1 MASLSSWWHLNVFP
15 TICWIGFTALITKLF
30 FALIMKYHACHVT
43 SSLMSITW
51 KFSLVSKWT
60 NVLCDFLMQLHDWN
74 KLDLYS
80 QRIIYFRV
88 NPLFSHSPTKP
99 LSRPTKAT
107 LNQKSTSHHIK
118 QRHNS
123 PEIDYDD
130 FHYPHSRSLQD
141 KSTSSGYEGSNGAS
155 SLESGC
161 NDLKNVEDSGVFVD
175 QNPAYVKSIRV
186 SLVPITPFQINQ
198 NELFQIAGR
207 GLKPIKS
214 VPSHLSSSSGGTLTT
229 IPEGQVD
236 LPQPI
241 WPGIKS

>member
-1 MASLSSWWHLNVFP
+1 MQFKLKFTSWL
-15 TICWIGFTALITKLF
+15 K
-30 FALIMKYHACHVT
+30 
-43 SSLMSITW
+43 
-51 KFSLVSKWT
+51 
-60 NVLCDFLMQLHDWN
+60 D

-99 LSRPTKAT
+99 LSRPTQAT

-130 FHYPHSRSLQD
+130 FHYPQSRSLQD

-186 SLVPITPFQINQ
+186 SMVPITPF
-198 NELFQIAGR
+198 
-207 GLKPIKS
+207 
-214 VPSHLSSSSGGTLTT
+214 
-229 IPEGQVD
+229 
-236 LPQPI
+236 
-241 WPGIKS
+241 